1 MLTRIVPILALVA
14 LTFNL
19 SCAPSVEPPHRVIVL
34 GIDGIDP
41 RAVAE
46 FGRDGDLPN
55 LARVMREGAYAPLP
69 SDHPMLSPIL
79 WTTIATGRT
88 PDAHGIGGFV
98 ATENA
103 EGGKTPVAST
113 QRRVRALWNI
123 ASEAGLSV
131 ATVGWWATWP
141 AEAINGTNVTDRTC
155 FHFLFGEGQSGSGD
169 DDGVI
174 SPSERRSEILELVR
188 RPVDVNTEELSF
200 FADVSPDELDRPF
213 DFNDDLSHLRWAI
226 ATADSYRDIGLHLWR
241 NDRPDL
247 LMLYI
252 EGTDSVSHL
261 FGHLVGSGPLAGEL
275 EVQRKQFGNVVERMY
290 RHADAI
296 VGAFLEVMDENTT
309 LVILSDHGFQ
319 LGELHDDPSVTN
331 DMRRVSDRFHAEDG
345 ILYLYG
351 RGVRSNS
358 SPNSPHLVDIT
369 PTVLA
374 LLGLPA
380 SEEMP
385 GRVLDE
391 VLDGIEAPTRIASY
405 ETTPQAINSHDRPEV
420 ADEMLAHLEALGYI
434 ESDEEMVID
443 RGSADMLLNGRRYAE
458 AETAFRQLAE
468 IHPNDPNIHV
478 NLAAALAHLER
489 NQEALTELDRALEL
503 DPTHATA
510 YFNRGL
516 LLERLGQPE
525 PAAEQYRKAVRYDP
539 GHTRAR
545 ASLER
550 LTGTGLVWAPETEAE
565 VKAHALAVQAGEAA
579 RRGDFEGAVRLLDE
593 AQELAPDMPMVYDYR
608 ANVAYLMGDIDTAID
623 ALERALEL
631 EPENAKARKNLDA
644 LVARRD
650 GTAD

>member
-1 MLTRIVPILALVA
+1 
-14 LTFNL
+14 
-19 SCAPSVEPPHRVIVL
+19 VIVL

-88 PDAHGIGGFV
+88 PDDHGIGGFV
-98 ATENA
+98 AAGDTD
-103 EGGKTPVAST
+103 GDKTPVASS

-123 ASEAGLSV
+123 ASDAGLKV

-141 AEAINGTNVTDRTC
+141 AETIHGTNVTDRTC
-155 FHFLFGEGQSGSGD
+155 FHFLFGEGQAGGGD

-174 SPSERRSEILELVR
+174 SPSGRRSEVLNLVR
-188 RPVDVNTEELSF
+188 RPADVHAQELSF
-200 FADVSPDELDRPF
+200 FANVSPDELDRPF

-241 NDRPDL
+241 QDRPDL

-275 EVQRKQFGNVVERMY
+275 EIQRRRFGHTVERMY

-296 VGAFLEVMDENTT
+296 VGAFLEVMDSNTT

-319 LGELHDDPSVTN
+319 LGELHDDPSVTR
-331 DMRRVSDRFHAEDG
+331 DMRRVSDRFHSEIG

-351 RGVRSNS
+351 RGIRSS
-358 SPNSPHLVDIT
+358 STPRSPHLVDIT

-374 LLGLPA
+374 LLGLRA

-391 VLDGIEAPTRIASY
+391 VLEGIVAPVRITSF
-405 ETTPQAINSHDRPEV
+405 ETTPRMTNPDVSSEV
-420 ADEMLAHLEALGYI
+420 AEEMLAHLEALGYL
-434 ESDEEMVID
+434 ESDEELTVD
-443 RGSADMLLNGRRYAE
+443 RGTADMLLNGGRYAE
-458 AETAFRQLAE
+458 AELAFRQLAE
-468 IHPNDPNIHV
+468 VHPDDPNIHI

-489 NQEALTELDRALEL
+489 DQEALAELDRALEL
-503 DPTHATA
+503 DPTHAKA
-510 YFNRGL
+510 LFNRGL
-516 LLERLGQPE
+516 LLEHSGQPE
-525 PAAEQYRKAVRYDP
+525 AAAEQYRQAVRYDP
-539 GHTRAR
+539 GHKRAR

-550 LTGTGLVWAPETEAE
+550 LTGTALVWAPETENEAE
-565 VKAHALAVQAGEAA
+565 AHALAVQAGEAA
-579 RRGDFEGAVRLLDE
+579 RRGDLEGAVRLLDE
-593 AQELAPDMPMVYDYR
+593 AQKLAPNLPMVYDYR
-608 ANVAYLMGDIDTAID
+608 ANVAYLTGDIDAAIS

-631 EPENAKARKNLDA
+631 EPDNAKAKKNLDA
-644 LVARRD
+644 LRARKSAGSD
-650 GTAD
+650 

>member
-1 MLTRIVPILALVA
+1 MLTRIVLFLSLVA
-14 LTFNL
+14 LSL
-19 SCAPSVEPPHRVIVL
+19 ACAPSEDPQHRVIVL

-55 LARVMREGAYAPLP
+55 LARVMRDGAYAPLP

-98 ATENA
+98 SA
-103 EGGKTPVAST
+103 EDTDGSKKPVAST

-123 ASEAGLSV
+123 ASDAGLTV

-141 AEAINGTNVTDRTC
+141 AETINGTNVTDRTC

-169 DDGVI
+169 DDAVI
-174 SPSERRSEILELVR
+174 SPSERRGEILQLVR
-188 RPVDVNTEELSF
+188 RPVDVHAEELSF

-213 DFNDDLSHLRWAI
+213 AFNDDLSHLRWAI
-226 ATADSYRDIGLHLWR
+226 ATADSYRDIGLHLWSK
-241 NDRPDL
+241 DRPDL

-261 FGHLVGSGPLAGEL
+261 FGHLVGSGRLAGDL
-275 EVQRKQFGNVVERMY
+275 EVQRRRFGNAVEGIY
-290 RHADAI
+290 RHADSI
-296 VGAFLEVMDENTT
+296 VGAFLEVMDDNTT
-309 LVILSDHGFQ
+309 LVILSDHGFK
-319 LGELHDDPSVTN
+319 LGELHDDPSVTH
-331 DMRRVSDRFHAEDG
+331 DMRRVSDRFHSEDG

-358 SPNSPHLVDIT
+358 TPRNPHLVDIT
-369 PTVLA
+369 PTVLG

-391 VLDGIEAPTRIASY
+391 VLDGVVAPARIASY
-405 ETTPQAINSHDRPEV
+405 ETTPQITNPTDHPEV
-420 ADEMLAHLEALGYI
+420 ADEMLAHLEALGYL
-434 ESDEEMVID
+434 ESDEEPTID
-443 RGSADMLLNGRRYAE
+443 RGSADMLLNGGRYAE
-458 AETAFRQLAE
+458 AESAFRQLTE

-489 NQEALTELDRALEL
+489 DQEALAELDRALEL
-503 DPTHATA
+503 DPTHAKA
-510 YFNRGL
+510 FFNRGL
-516 LLERLGQPE
+516 LLERSGQPE
-525 PAAEQYRKAVRYDP
+525 AAAEQYRQTVRYEP

-550 LTGTGLVWAPETEAE
+550 LTGTGLVWEPETETEAE
-565 VKAHALAVQAGEAA
+565 AHALAVQAGEAA
-579 RRGDFEGAVRLLDE
+579 RRGDLEGATRLLDT
-593 AQELAPDMPMVYDYR
+593 AQELAPDLPMVYDYR
-608 ANVAYLMGDIDTAID
+608 ANVAYLMGDIDAAID

-631 EPENAKARKNLDA
+631 EPENAKARKNLEA
-644 LVARRD
+644 LRARRSA
-650 GTAD
+650 GTN